1 MRTVYLI
8 VSTVGTM
15 ISLNMAS
22 LDIGAV
28 SLRSSV
34 HDDHFPAP
42 FLVGRKKMRAS
53 IRKKALIDNDKPVHM
68 LI

>member
-42 FLVGRKKMRAS
+42 CLVEENENINQNSEHINA
-53 IRKKALIDNDKPVHM
+53 
-68 LI
+68 